1 MRTCIVVLTFCLV
14 FSPIAASAQH
24 NSAAAA
30 PPRLII
36 SDKAVADVLAAE
48 QPAMREDRD
57 SLKNGALIGAIIGGI
72 ALGGFVG
79 FLCNALQEP
88 SDPSC
93 LPPTLLYV
101 GVGAGIG
108 AVGGLG
114 IDALFAR
121 TRAKLPFDSHV
132 AQLRWPNAHSGHS
145 TSGLPWA
152 NLAVRLRTS
161 R

>member
-1 MRTCIVVLTFCLV
+1 MRICTVIVMFCLV

-24 NSAAAA
+24 NSATMA

-36 SDKAVADVLAAE
+36 SEKAVADALAAE
-48 QPAMREDRD
+48 QSAMGERRD
-57 SLKNGALIGAIIGGI
+57 SVKNGAVIGAIIGAI

-93 LPPTLLYV
+93 VPGTLLYT

-108 AVGGLG
+108 AAAGAG
-114 IDALFAR
+114 IDALFMRVALGPAPGSAIR
-121 TRAKLPFDSHV
+121 SAAAK
-132 AQLRWPNAHSGHS
+132 AW
-145 TSGLPWA
+145 
-152 NLAVRLRTS
+152 
-161 R
+161 